1 MAQSHTSTQILD
13 VAQELVQ
20 TRGFNAFSY
29 ADISEVV
36 GIRKAS
42 IHYHFAT
49 KAQLGQALAKRY
61 REEFASALEQIRE
74 TTSDRYKQLAELV
87 KIYEEDL
94 KKDRL
99 CLCGMLSTDILTLP
113 PEIRDEVKAFIAAT
127 ETWIQESIQG
137 GCEAGSLACDKPE
150 MVAKMLLAALTG
162 TQLIARASQ
171 WEPEQF
177 ARTIESQLAGLK
189 A

>member
-74 TTSDRYKQLAELV
+74 TVADNYKQLIELT
-87 KIYEEDL
+87 KIYEEAL
-94 KKDRL
+94 QKDRL

-113 PEIRDEVKAFIAAT
+113 AEIRDEVRAFLEAT
-127 ETWIQESIQG
+127 ETWIQETIKG
-137 GCEAGSLACDKPE
+137 GCEAGSLASETPE
-150 MVAKMLLAALTG
+150 DAARALLASLIG
-162 TQLIARASQ
+162 TQLVARAGQ
-171 WEPEQF
+171 WESGQF
-177 ARTIESQLAGLK
+177 ARSMEGQLSKLK

>member
-61 REEFASALEQIRE
+61 REDFAKALEQIRDAV
-74 TTSDRYKQLAELV
+74 SDGYKRLEELI
-87 KIYEEDL
+87 KIYEGDL
-94 KKDRL
+94 DKDRL

-113 PEIRDEVKAFIAAT
+113 AEIRDEVKAFINAT
-127 ETWIQESIQG
+127 EDWIQEAIQE
-137 GCEAGSLACDKPE
+137 GCASGSLSCQSPE
-150 MVAKMLLAALTG
+150 AFAKALLAALIG
-162 TQLIARASQ
+162 TQLIARATQ
-171 WEPEQF
+171 WEQGQFSYAIEQ
-177 ARTIESQLAGLK
+177 QLTDIK